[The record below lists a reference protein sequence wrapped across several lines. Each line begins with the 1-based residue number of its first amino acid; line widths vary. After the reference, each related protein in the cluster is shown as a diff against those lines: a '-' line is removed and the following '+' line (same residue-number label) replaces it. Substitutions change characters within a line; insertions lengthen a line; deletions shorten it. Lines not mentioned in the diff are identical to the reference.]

1 MYGPQALTE
10 QALIEQT
17 LERLPDHA
25 VLMRDINFG
34 VFSVA
39 FAAVP
44 VLAP

>member
-1 MYGPQALTE
+1 MYGPQTLTE
-10 QALIEQT
+10 QALIKQT
-17 LERLPDHA
+17 LERLPDHV
-25 VLMRDINFG
+25 VLMGGINFG